1 MISVLS
7 RLKNET
13 VFINILHIM
22 YMEQE
27 LLLALWPQ
35 VILPIAR
42 ITCFIV
48 LGLFIASF
56 IESLNWTHRL
66 ATLARPLIKLGHLST
81 LTGASFSVAFFSGV
95 SANTLLAEAYDK
107 GQISQKELILANLFN
122 SLPRFFLHLPTVF
135 FLTAPLIKFGAIIYV
150 GLTFSGAILQTI
162 VVVALGALLLP
173 VNEEKTNE
181 TLSAKEKT
189 SIKGAAKKSV
199 KRLKKRIVKILKFL
213 IPVYLIFFFLNWYG
227 IFNSVELFLAKSGFF
242 LSWLNPKAV
251 GIVLLHVTTEF
262 SAGLAAASVLLAENS
277 LTYNEVVMALLVG
290 NILSTP
296 IRAMRHQ
303 LPYYTG
309 IYSPRLA
316 IQLVAVSQFT
326 RAFCLIFV
334 SIIYFTLS
342 KLM

>member
-1 MISVLS
+1 
-7 RLKNET
+7 
-13 VFINILHIM
+13 
-22 YMEQE
+22 MEQD
-27 LLLALWPQ
+27 LFLALWPQ
-35 VILPIAR
+35 VVLPIAR
-42 ITCFIV
+42 ITCFII

-56 IESLNWTHRL
+56 IESLNWTHKL
-66 ATLARPLIKLGHLST
+66 ATLARPLIKLGHLSN

-95 SANTLLAEAYDK
+95 SANTLLAEAFNK
-107 GQISQKELILANLFN
+107 GDISRKELVLANLFN

-150 GLTFSGAILQTI
+150 GLTFSGAILQTLL
-162 VVVALGALLLP
+162 VVTLGAFLLP
-173 VNEEKTNE
+173 VNKETMGEVPPPKAKT
-181 TLSAKEKT
+181 T
-189 SIKGAAKKSV
+189 IKGAITKSV
-199 KRLKKRIVKILKFL
+199 KRLKKRILKILKFL

-227 IFNSVELFLAKSGFF
+227 IFDAVERFLAQSSFL

-262 SAGLAAASVLLAENS
+262 SAGLAAASALLAENS
-277 LTYNEVVMALLVG
+277 LTYNEVVIALLVG

-316 IQLVAVSQFT
+316 IQLVAVSQLT

-334 SIIYFTLS
+334 SVVYFTFS
-342 KLM
+342 AWI